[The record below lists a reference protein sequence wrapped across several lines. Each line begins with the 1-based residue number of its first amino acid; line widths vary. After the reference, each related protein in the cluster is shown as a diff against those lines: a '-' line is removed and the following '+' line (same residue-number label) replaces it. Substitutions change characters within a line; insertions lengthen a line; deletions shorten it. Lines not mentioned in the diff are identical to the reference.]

1 MFIFFSFTDGLI
13 PSFCYY
19 NIAMNI
25 GVQMCFQL
33 SAFNY
38 VEYIPRSRIAGS
50 YDNTAFNFQGNAILF
65 QQRVYDF
72 KFPLKMQ
79 KGFSFLTSSLTLIF
93 FLIFSYDNYPKMC
106 EVISHCHIFICVSL
120 IISDFEHLFMCLLEI
135 CIFSLVKC
143 LLKIFTHF

>member
-1 MFIFFSFTDGLI
+1 
-13 PSFCYY
+13 
-19 NIAMNI
+19 MNI

-50 YDNTAFNFQGNAILF
+50 YGSTAFNFQENAILF

-93 FLIFSYDNYPKMC
+93 FLIFSYDNYPKRC
-106 EVISHCHIFICVSL
+106 EVISHCHF
-120 IISDFEHLFMCLLEI
+120 LFA
-135 CIFSLVKC
+135 S
-143 LLKIFTHF
+143 H